1 MTDASLIATASILA
15 LAPFLRTPILARS
28 DAIVDAMMTHLPR
41 SEPSG
46 KSVSIR
52 DRSETNINVTVE
64 GAEGDIDEE
73 EIAAR
78 VDTSVQ
84 NASYHLRTL
93 TDVGLVR
100 VVDTVYSE
108 KGCEMNLYYAVDTA
122 LLLETTPTEE
132 YSDR

>member
-1 MTDASLIATASILA
+1 MHALSTRTEPSKESQPRTVRFGTDTFADVLDALGSDTARSILRSVQAQPLTAS
-15 LAPFLRTPILARS
+15 
-28 DAIVDAMMTHLPR
+28 
-41 SEPSG
+41 
-46 KSVSIR
+46 
-52 DRSETNINVTVE
+52 
-64 GAEGDIDEE
+64 
-73 EIAAR
+73 EIADR
-78 VDTSVQ
+78 VDTSIQ

-93 TDVGLVR
+93 TDVGLIR